1 MLNTTAGNINSV
13 ISDQLI
19 QFLIEPSSS
28 NAKLQQTCK
37 LQRYCKNFDKAKFK
51 NDIHKIN
58 WREQNPDSNVALEHF
73 LQVIKKLVMYM

>member
-37 LQRYCKNFDKAKFK
+37 LQRYLRTL
-51 NDIHKIN
+51 I
-58 WREQNPDSNVALEHF
+58 RQNL
-73 LQVIKKLVMYM
+73 KMTYTKLVGKNTAVIQIQM